1 MKVSVLMTTYN
12 GEKYISEQLESILR
26 QSRQADEVIICD
38 DCSKDGTVSVIK
50 EFIYK
55 NKLVNWTLYQ
65 NKENKGWRRNFIE
78 GLQYTS
84 GDVIFFSD
92 QDDIWLTH
100 KIEKMAGI
108 MEKSK
113 RIHCLAGTFIR
124 VDGEGKEFE
133 KKREYNAGSLEYSK
147 KRIPFSKKFNT
158 LILLGCVMC
167 ISRRLADMLIAIG
180 EVNFGHDAQSCR
192 LGEILDGTVLIDLPV
207 IQYRMHGNNTSGV
220 IMNAS
225 FGASNLDKR
234 INDIKSNIKWLNKV
248 LRYIKEE
255 GFLEDKKLS
264 VIENTIQM
272 QKKRLKYLQKPN
284 LFTYITLL
292 KYIRYYSGFSM
303 YLGDWAY
310 AHNRNKELGNFFRK
324 IKNN

>member
-38 DCSKDGTVSVIK
+38 DCSGDGTVGVIK
-50 EFIYK
+50 DFIYK
-55 NKLVNWTLYQ
+55 NELVNWTLYQ

-92 QDDIWLTH
+92 QDDIWLPH
-100 KIEKMAGI
+100 KIEKMTDI

-133 KKREYNAGSLEYSK
+133 KQKGDNASLPKYSK

-158 LILLGCVMC
+158 LILLGCV
-167 ISRRLADMLIAIG
+167 
-180 EVNFGHDAQSCR
+180 
-192 LGEILDGTVLIDLPV
+192 ID
-207 IQYRMHGNNTSGV
+207 R
-220 IMNAS
+220 
-225 FGASNLDKR
+225 
-234 INDIKSNIKWLNKV
+234 KSV
-248 LRYIKEE
+248 
-255 GFLEDKKLS
+255 
-264 VIENTIQM
+264 V
-272 QKKRLKYLQKPN
+272 
-284 LFTYITLL
+284 
-292 KYIRYYSGFSM
+292 
-303 YLGDWAY
+303 
-310 AHNRNKELGNFFRK
+310 
-324 IKNN
+324 

>member
-12 GEKYISEQLESILR
+12 GEKYIHEQLESILL

-38 DCSKDGTVSVIK
+38 DCSKDRTVNIIK
-50 EFIYK
+50 DFIYQ
-55 NKLVNWTLYQ
+55 NSLVNWTLYQ
-65 NKENKGWRRNFIE
+65 NKENKGWQRNFIE
-78 GLQYTS
+78 GLKYTS

-100 KIEKMAGI
+100 KIKTMTDI
-108 MEKSK
+108 MEESK
-113 RIHCLAGTFIR
+113 HIHCLAGTIIR

-133 KKREYNAGSLEYSK
+133 KRDNHSISLQKYSK
-147 KRIPFSKKFNT
+147 KRVPFSKKFNT

-167 ISRRLADMLIAIG
+167 ISRKLADALISIG

-192 LGEILDGTVLIDLPV
+192 LGEILDGTVVVDLPM
-207 IQYRMHGNNTSGV
+207 IRYRMHEDNTSGV
-220 IMNAS
+220 VMNAS

-234 INDIKSNIKWLNKV
+234 LNDIESNIKWLNKV
-248 LRYIKEE
+248 LQYEKKE
-255 GFLEDKKLS
+255 GLEEKKLS
-264 VIENTIQM
+264 IIANTIKM
-272 QKKRLKYLQKPN
+272 QKKRLKYLTKHGF
-284 LFTYITLL
+284 FTYITLL
-292 KYIRYYSGFSM
+292 RYISYYSGISM

-310 AHNRNKELGNFFRK
+310 AHNKNKELGNLFRK

>member
-12 GEKYISEQLESILR
+12 GEKYISEQLESILQ
-26 QSRQADEVIICD
+26 QSRLADEVIICD
-38 DCSKDGTVSVIK
+38 DCSKDGTVSIIRD
-50 EFIYK
+50 FINK
-55 NKLVNWTLYQ
+55 HKLVNWMLHQ
-65 NKENKGWRRNFIE
+65 NKENKGWKRNFIE
-78 GLQYTS
+78 GLRYTS

-92 QDDIWLTH
+92 QDDIWLSH
-100 KIEKMAGI
+100 KIEKMTDI

-113 RIHCLAGTFIR
+113 KIHCLAGRLIR

-133 KKREYNAGSLEYSK
+133 QQKEYSISLHEYPK
-147 KRIPFSKKFNT
+147 KEIPFSKKFNT

-180 EVNFGHDAQSCR
+180 EVGFGHDAQSCR
-192 LGEILDGTVLIDLPV
+192 LGEILDGTVLVDLPV

-234 INDIKSNIKWLNKV
+234 INDIKSNIQWLNKV
-248 LRYIKEE
+248 LRYVKEE
-255 GFLEDKKLS
+255 GFLEKKKIAI
-264 VIENTIQM
+264 IENTIQM
-272 QKKRLKYLQKPN
+272 QKKRLKYLEEPKF
-284 LFTYITLL
+284 FTYITLF

-310 AHNRNKELGNFFRK
+310 VHHMNKELGNIFRK

>member
-12 GEKYISEQLESILR
+12 GEKYIYEQLESIRL

-38 DCSKDGTVSVIK
+38 DCSKDQTVDIIK

-55 NKLVNWTLYQ
+55 NRLMNWTLYQ

-113 RIHCLAGTFIR
+113 QIHCLAGTLIR
-124 VDGEGKEFE
+124 VNGEGKEFE
-133 KKREYNAGSLEYSK
+133 KQKEYSDGQQEYSK
-147 KRIPFSKKFNT
+147 KRFSFSKKFNT

-192 LGEILDGTVLIDLPV
+192 LGEILDGTVLVDFPV
-207 IQYRMHGNNTSGV
+207 IQYRMHENNTSGV

-234 INDIKSNIKWLNKV
+234 INDIKSNIQWLNKV
-248 LRYIKEE
+248 LQYERED
-255 GFLEDKKLS
+255 GLEDQKLAI
-264 VIENTIQM
+264 IENTIKM
-272 QKKRLKYLQKPN
+272 QEKRLKYLNKPN
-284 LFTYITLL
+284 FFTYITLL
-292 KYIRYYSGFSM
+292 KYISYYSGMSM

-310 AHNRNKELGNFFRK
+310 AHNMNKGLGNFYRK
-324 IKNN
+324 VISN